1 MKYYNTFWQE
11 LLSFLG
17 LLGALVLVIGVIVF
31 LARDASKEREKQE
44 KERGPSPTEKLLG
57 GTHELRKLNVT
68 DKYTATMHGSYFL
81 IGGSI
86 SAKGEQKTMCMF
98 SFKLNDGD
106 YALAELPVNKIRV
119 RFDST
124 VTVPYV
130 KFKWGGVWATS
141 TYQLDELMRSYIQY
155 MVLVCR
161 EEDYPKDINIDKL

>member
-1 MKYYNTFWQE
+1 MKDWKPFWQE
-11 LLSFLG
+11 LLSVLG
-17 LLGALVLVIGVIVF
+17 SLGALVLVIWFIVF
-31 LARDASKEREKQE
+31 LAGQATKEREKREQ
-44 KERGPSPTEKLLG
+44 ERGPSPTEKLLG

-86 SAKGEQKTMCMF
+86 NGKGEQKTMCMF

-106 YALAELPVNKIRV
+106 YALAELPVTKIRV

-130 KFKWGGVWATS
+130 KFKWGGVWLTS
-141 TYQLDELMRSYIQY
+141 TYRLDELMKSYIEY

-161 EEDYPKDINIDKL
+161 EEDYPKDININQL